1 MKLAALVATSAE
13 VAASSRRLDK
23 TAKLATLLGALIG
36 DEVAI
41 AVGFLIGWP
50 RQGKI
55 GVGWAMVAEA
65 REVPPAP
72 DATLEL
78 RDVDDVFSALQ
89 QATGKGSTAQ
99 RRELLRGL
107 FARAT
112 ADEQSF
118 LSALVVGE
126 VRHGALEGV
135 LLDAVAKA
143 GNVAT
148 DKLRRAVMLAGD

>member
-1 MKLAALVATSAE
+1 MKLSALVATSAE
-13 VAASSRRLDK
+13 VAATSRRLEK
-23 TAKLATLLGALIG
+23 TAKLAALLGELSG

-41 AVGFLIGWP
+41 AIGFLIGWP

-55 GVGWAMVAEA
+55 GVGWAMGAEA

-72 DATLEL
+72 DATLQL

-89 QATGKGSTAQ
+89 QATGKGSTAR

-112 ADEQSF
+112 QDEQKF
-118 LSALVVGE
+118 LAALVIGE
-126 VRHGALEGV
+126 VRQGALE
-135 LLDAVAKA
+135 
-143 GNVAT
+143 
-148 DKLRRAVMLAGD
+148 